1 MPMKNRNYKQERK
14 TMLAR
19 GERDDHAERL
29 RLRRKAVKAG
39 IVKAHD
45 GKDLAHKTAMSKGGD
60 SSLGNIEV
68 QSKGKNRSFSRNPD
82 GSMKSEESKRERK
95 K

>member
-1 MPMKNRNYKQERK
+1 MPMKHRNYKQERK

-39 IVKAHD
+39 IVKPHD
-45 GKDLAHKTAMSKGGD
+45 GKDLAHKTAMSKGGGSTLD
-60 SSLGNIEV
+60 NVEV
-68 QSKGKNRSFSRNPD
+68 QSKGRNRSFARNPD
-82 GSMKSEESKRERK
+82 GSMRSEVSKRERK